1 MVNGV
6 NWSEKFEAKETI
18 ILYNQS
24 RGFTISIVL
33 RLGLIKTSSYPLAPI
48 LHPPE
53 SEPDKLGRVRVQN
66 IKMTGAHFS

>member
-6 NWSEKFEAKETI
+6 NWSEKLEAKETV

-33 RLGLIKTSSYPLAPI
+33 RLGLIKTSSYPLAPT
-48 LHPPE
+48 LHSPE